1 MKGDIPMPV
10 QLHYEKCRLT
20 ALLSGEIDHHNAAFL
35 REQIDQALVK
45 LRPATLTLDFE
56 DVSFMDSSAVG
67 LVMGRFKSLSA
78 FGGEMEV
85 VNLSPVAYRMMQLSG
100 LQSLAKLRPKE
111 SQTGLAREKERT
123 HV

>member
-1 MKGDIPMPV
+1 MPV

-20 ALLSGEIDHHNAAFL
+20 AHLSGEIDHHSAAAL
-35 REQIDQALVK
+35 RSQIDQSLVK
-45 LRPATLTLDFE
+45 LRPPTLTLDFNE
-56 DVSFMDSSAVG
+56 VTFMDSSAVG
-67 LVMGRFKSLSA
+67 LVMGRYKQLGV

-100 LQSLAKLRPKE
+100 LQALAKL
-111 SQTGLAREKERT
+111 SQKSLAREKEREAA

>member
-1 MKGDIPMPV
+1 MPV

-20 ALLSGEIDHHNAAFL
+20 ALLSGEIDHHNAAGL
-35 REQIDQALVK
+35 RGELDQALAK
-45 LRPATLTLDFE
+45 LRPPILTLDFG

-67 LVMGRFKSLSA
+67 LVMGRYKSISA

-100 LQSLAKLRPKE
+100 LQSLARLRPKDE
-111 SQTGLAREKERT
+111 AKEKEKT
-123 HV
+123 HI

>member
-1 MKGDIPMPV
+1 MPV

-20 ALLSGEIDHHNAAFL
+20 ARLSGEIDHHNAPAL
-35 REQIDQALVK
+35 RGEIDQALAK
-45 LRPATLTLDFE
+45 LRPPVLALDF
-56 DVSFMDSSAVG
+56 DGVTFMDSSAVG
-67 LVMGRFKSLSA
+67 LVMGRYKLLSA

-100 LQSLAKLRPKE
+100 LQSLAKLK
-111 SQTGLAREKERT
+111 EKEKEAA